1 MDIIQGQMPSLS
13 SIPNGQM
20 DGETTVEDSTRLTDT
35 QRGERPFS
43 AQHPLIK
50 SQRRALTGLA

>member
-20 DGETTVEDSTRLTDT
+20 DEEAMAEDLQTP
-35 QRGERPFS
+35 RGER
-43 AQHPLIK
+43 
-50 SQRRALTGLA
+50 GLFPPSVHS